1 MNFPAPV
8 RVSGSAP
15 GEDFGPSPRPN
26 RGTSARSRFSAGRTG
41 NRCGDASLRNILIL
55 LGVVWLFQAAPALA
69 TDPSEPPDP
78 SEPGVASELEQQ
90 KQSSNLELRSL
101 AEQSAA
107 AERALAVLD
116 QDIAALRDDQ
126 RELDEK
132 IEQTAARRAELD
144 ERIAA
149 GEASMAGLS
158 ERQEAV
164 RLSLISRR
172 AVLAEVLG
180 ALQRIGRD
188 PPPALLVSPEDALSS
203 VRSAILLGAVVPE
216 IRAETEAL
224 AADLKELAALRQ
236 AIALERG
243 TLAKALEE
251 NEAEE
256 RRLAELASEKMAL
269 EAESRR
275 RLDRER
281 QRAEALSVRSAE
293 LEAVIATLATEIDR
307 LKQAAEAARR
317 AEEERQRRLAE
328 QLERAR
334 AYAAAAL
341 PDKNR
346 IAPAYAFSKLT
357 GTLVRPVQGDSV
369 RRFGE
374 DDGAGHGLTGEIIAT
389 GQDAVVRAPA
399 DGWVVHAGPFRS
411 YGQVVILDTGDNHH
425 VVLAGMEDIRVG
437 PGQFVLSGEPL
448 AAMGK
453 TRFAGSAALTL
464 VSERP
469 TLYIEFR
476 KDGQP
481 VDPRKWWKDEI
492 SSREAS
498 NDT

>member
-1 MNFPAPV
+1 MSV
-8 RVSGSAP
+8 TP
-15 GEDFGPSPRPN
+15 GAQHGL
-26 RGTSARSRFSAGRTG
+26 A
-41 NRCGDASLRNILIL
+41 LIL
-55 LGVVWLFQAAPALA
+55 LAVLWLA
-69 TDPSEPPDP
+69 TPAWATDASEPADP
-78 SEPGVASELEQQ
+78 NEPGMTAATSELEQQ

-101 AEQSAA
+101 AEQSAE
-107 AERALAVLD
+107 AERALAALD
-116 QDIAALRDDQ
+116 QDIAALREDQ
-126 RELDEK
+126 RQLDDR

-144 ERIAA
+144 QKIAD
-149 GEASMAGLS
+149 GETAMAGLS

-224 AADLKELAALRQ
+224 AADLRELAELRQ
-236 AIALERG
+236 AIALERSA
-243 TLAKALEE
+243 LSKALEQ
-251 NEAEE
+251 NDAEE
-256 RRLAELASEKMAL
+256 QRLAELASEKVAL

-275 RLDRER
+275 RLERER
-281 QRAEALSVRSAE
+281 QRAQALSVRSAE
-293 LEAVIATLATEIDR
+293 LEAVIATLAVEIEQ
-307 LKQAAEAARR
+307 LEQAAEAARQ
-317 AEEERQRRLAE
+317 AEEERQRRLAQ

-357 GTLVRPVQGDSV
+357 GALVRPVEGNLV
-369 RRFGE
+369 RRFGD
-374 DDGAGHGLTGEIIAT
+374 DDGAGRGLTGEITAT
-389 GQDAVVRAPA
+389 VQGAVVRAPA

-411 YGQVVILDTGDNHH
+411 YGQVVILDTGEDHH

-437 PGQFVLSGEPL
+437 LGQFVLAGEPL
-448 AAMGK
+448 AVMGR

-476 KDGQP
+476 KNGRP
-481 VDPRKWWKDEI
+481 VDPRNWWKDEI